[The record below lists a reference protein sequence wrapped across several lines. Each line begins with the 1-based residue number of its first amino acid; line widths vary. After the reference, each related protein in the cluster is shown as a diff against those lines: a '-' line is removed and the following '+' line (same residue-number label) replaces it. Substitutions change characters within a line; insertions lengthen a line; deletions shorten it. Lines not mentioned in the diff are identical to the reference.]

1 MGMTPKEA
9 GKGKDGFKASMRM
22 AARAQEIEYEY
33 DYTDANVLVWQSKD
47 YGICPESKKRQLPN

>member
-1 MGMTPKEA
+1 MTKNETLHYGKTPKEA

-33 DYTDANVLVWQSKD
+33 DYTDANVLV
-47 YGICPESKKRQLPN
+47 